1 MKKVVIASLILII
14 ALAGCSSKNENKT
27 SEKES
32 EVSSE
37 KMVKTF
43 LEHSYSDNDIKQW
56 NDFDEYASNQ
66 LKDKVKNQNQSF
78 DNNGI
83 TKEVEDT
90 KIYQNTGNPKKFMYD
105 IKVKTTN
112 DNAKNIDY
120 NERYGIATLKNE
132 NGKLKINNIKEVGSE
147 TYNGGE

>member
-27 SEKES
+27 SEKEN

-56 NDFDEYASNQ
+56 NDFEEYASKQ

-78 DNNGI
+78 DDNGI
-83 TKEVEDT
+83 TKEVENVDIYT
-90 KIYQNTGNPKKFMYD
+90 KEDNDKKLMYD
-105 IKVKTTN
+105 IKVKTTD
-112 DNAKNIDY
+112 DNAENIDY

-132 NGKLKINNIKEVGSE
+132 NGKLKINNLKEIGSE